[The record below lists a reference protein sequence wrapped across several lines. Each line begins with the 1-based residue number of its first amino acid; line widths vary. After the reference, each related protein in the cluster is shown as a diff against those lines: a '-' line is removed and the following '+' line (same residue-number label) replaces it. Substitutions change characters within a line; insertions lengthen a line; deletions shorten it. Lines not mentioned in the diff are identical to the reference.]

1 MEWENIGGGSGCT
14 RLEAEGVDIE
24 VYVPYPA
31 MVKHTGGAWRYVVW
45 KGDAGFGE
53 WGDGFDTKEEAQ
65 AVAYMVVRM
74 GV

>member
-1 MEWENIGGGSGCT
+1 
-14 RLEAEGVDIE
+14 VDIE